1 MLNQRSDLPL
11 DRDAISRFLPWLI
24 AFMVFLAVLALAGT
38 LVLGSMAARWDRG
51 MNGTLTV
58 QIAPAPPDTD
68 RGTDRG
74 DDRTTRALK
83 VLRATPGV
91 ARAEP
96 IDEGRM
102 LALLEPWLGSGGS
115 AIDLPLP
122 RLIDVV
128 KEPGRTIDMAALAKR
143 LDEVAPGASVDDH
156 GVWLE
161 RLLRLIHT
169 IEALSLSVVVLIGFA
184 TVGTV
189 VFSTRTG
196 LAIHQDVIE
205 VLHLIGAHDSY
216 IAKQFAG
223 HALAL
228 GVRGGLLGLGL
239 AVPTLL
245 GIGSLAARLESG
257 PLPDLSLTPTHWAVL
272 AVLPPAVAVIA
283 MLTAR
288 ITVTRSL
295 ARML

>member
-1 MLNQRSDLPL
+1 MLSRRSDLPL
-11 DRDAISRFLPWLI
+11 DHDATSRFLPWLI

-51 MNGTLTV
+51 MSGTLTV
-58 QIAPAPPDTD
+58 QIAPEAP
-68 RGTDRG
+68 GAG
-74 DDRTTRALK
+74 GGRTARALE

-102 LALLEPWLGSGGS
+102 LALLEPWLGSGVG
-115 AIDLPLP
+115 ADDLPLP
-122 RLIDVV
+122 RLIDVL

-143 LDEVAPGASVDDH
+143 LAEVAPGASVDDH
-156 GVWLE
+156 GVWLK

-169 IEALSLSVVVLIGFA
+169 IEALSLSVVILIGFA

-189 VFSTRTG
+189 VFATRTG

-216 IAKQFAG
+216 IAKQFAS

-245 GIGSLAARLESG
+245 GIGSLAARMEKG
-257 PLPDLSLTPTHWAVL
+257 TLPDLSLAPAHWAVL
-272 AVLPPAVAVIA
+272 AVLPPVVAVIA

>member
-11 DRDAISRFLPWLI
+11 ERDAISRFLPWLI
-24 AFMVFLAVLALAGT
+24 AFMVFLAVLAVAGT
-38 LVLGSMAARWDRG
+38 LVLGSMAARWDKG

-58 QIAPAPPDTD
+58 QIAPAPPGADK
-68 RGTDRG
+68 GTDRI
-74 DDRTTRALK
+74 TRALE

-96 IDEGRM
+96 LDEDRM
-102 LALLEPWLGSGGS
+102 LALLEPWLGTGGS

-128 KEPGRTIDMAALAKR
+128 KEPDRTIDMAALAER
-143 LDEVAPGASVDDH
+143 LAEVAPGASVDDH
-156 GVWLE
+156 GVWLK
-161 RLLRLIHT
+161 RLLRLIRT
-169 IEALSLSVVVLIGFA
+169 IEALSLSVVILIGFA

-189 VFSTRTG
+189 VFATRTG

-216 IAKQFAG
+216 IAKQFAN

-245 GIGSLAARLESG
+245 GIGSLAARLEQG
-257 PLPDLSLTPTHWAVL
+257 PLPDLSLTPAHWAVL
-272 AVLPPAVAVIA
+272 AVLPLAVALIA